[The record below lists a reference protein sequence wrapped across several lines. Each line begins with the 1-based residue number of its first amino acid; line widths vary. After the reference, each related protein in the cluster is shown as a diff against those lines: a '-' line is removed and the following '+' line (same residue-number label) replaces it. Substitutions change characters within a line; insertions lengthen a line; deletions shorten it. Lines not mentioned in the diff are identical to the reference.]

1 MSVIQLS
8 LSKLLLKLIFKR
20 GMLTINR
27 SRNMNVSFSKKI
39 WIMEIWFM
47 DYGNIINETLFR
59 ASLTNNIIILI
70 HILIHVSNS
79 INFKK

>member
-1 MSVIQLS
+1 MSVIQLI

-27 SRNMNVSFSKKI
+27 SRNMHVSFSKKI
-39 WIMEIWFM
+39 WIMGIWIM

-59 ASLTNNIIILI
+59 ASLTNTYL
-70 HILIHVSNS
+70 NS
-79 INFKK
+79 CQ